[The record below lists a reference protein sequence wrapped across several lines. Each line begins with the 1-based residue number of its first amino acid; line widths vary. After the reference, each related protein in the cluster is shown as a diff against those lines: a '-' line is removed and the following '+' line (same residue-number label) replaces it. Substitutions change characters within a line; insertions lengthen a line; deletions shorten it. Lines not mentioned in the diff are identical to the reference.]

1 MDTGVTN
8 GGDIESYL
16 ASLDVFGGGTPQGAY
31 PSVAD
36 GAERYLASLEGGQSG
51 AYPSVADGA
60 ERYLASLEGG
70 QSGAYPSVADGAE
83 RYLASLEGGQ
93 AGVPQ
98 AGQPDAVGLRNVKLT
113 TANGKELD
121 LQEDGQGDLYDH
133 GKEVGTLDQQS
144 GKITMNSSEQGRK
157 DAGVLRAGTSHGL
170 LDFKSDLEHLP
181 DSNGNTTFG
190 SEVTVNAGDLTP
202 AQQAYENGANAGQ
215 QLPGGTP
222 FGYPVPQVGQPDAAG
237 LHNVKLTTANGKEL
251 DLQEDGQGDLY
262 DHGTEVGTLDQQSG
276 KITMNS
282 SEQGRKDAGVL
293 RAGTSHGLLDFK
305 SDLEHLPDSNGNTT
319 FGSEVTVNAGDLT
332 PAQQAYEQSASAIP
346 APRSPSFFPLQMQPN
361 IQPIPLADASQSDI
375 ESA

>member
-16 ASLDVFGGGTPQGAY
+16 ASLDVFGGGMPQGGY

-51 AYPSVADGA
+51 GYPSVADGA

-70 QSGAYPSVADGAE
+70 QSGGYPSVADGAE

-93 AGVPQ
+93 SGVPQ
-98 AGQPDAVGLRNVKLT
+98 AGQPDAAGLRNVKLT
-113 TANGKELD
+113 TAKGKELN
-121 LQEDGQGDLYDH
+121 LQEDGQGNLYDH

-157 DAGVLRAGTSHGL
+157 DADLLRKGTSHGL
-170 LDFKSDLEHLP
+170 LDFFHHLP

-202 AQQAYENGANAGQ
+202 AQQAYENASNAGQ
-215 QLPGGTP
+215 PLPGGTAA
-222 FGYPVPQVGQPDAAG
+222 GYPVPQVGQPDALG
-237 LHNVKLTTANGKEL
+237 LRNVKLTTANGKEL

-282 SEQGRKDAGVL
+282 SQQGRKDAGVL
-293 RAGTSHGLLDFK
+293 IAGTSHGLLDYMH
-305 SDLEHLPDSNGNTT
+305 HLPDSNGNVT

>member
-1 MDTGVTN
+1 
-8 GGDIESYL
+8 
-16 ASLDVFGGGTPQGAY
+16 
-31 PSVAD
+31 
-36 GAERYLASLEGGQSG
+36 
-51 AYPSVADGA
+51 
-60 ERYLASLEGG
+60 
-70 QSGAYPSVADGAE
+70 
-83 RYLASLEGGQ
+83 
-93 AGVPQ
+93 
-98 AGQPDAVGLRNVKLT
+98 VKLT

-133 GKEVGTLDQQS
+133 GK
-144 GKITMNSSEQGRK
+144 
-157 DAGVLRAGTSHGL
+157 
-170 LDFKSDLEHLP
+170 
-181 DSNGNTTFG
+181 
-190 SEVTVNAGDLTP
+190 
-202 AQQAYENGANAGQ
+202 
-215 QLPGGTP
+215 
-222 FGYPVPQVGQPDAAG
+222 
-237 LHNVKLTTANGKEL
+237 
-251 DLQEDGQGDLY
+251 
-262 DHGTEVGTLDQQSG
+262 EVGTLDQQSG

>member
-1 MDTGVTN
+1 MDTGATN

-16 ASLDVFGGGTPQGAY
+16 ASLDVFGGGMPQGGYPSVSDGAERYLASLEGGQSGGY

-51 AYPSVADGA
+51 GYPSVADGA

-70 QSGAYPSVADGAE
+70 QSG
-83 RYLASLEGGQ
+83 
-93 AGVPQ
+93 VPQ
-98 AGQPDAVGLRNVKLT
+98 AGQPDAAGLRNVKLT
-113 TANGKELD
+113 TAKGKELN

-157 DAGVLRAGTSHGL
+157 DADLLRKGTSHGF
-170 LDFKSDLEHLP
+170 LDFFHHLP

-202 AQQAYENGANAGQ
+202 AQQAYENASNAGQ
-215 QLPGGTP
+215 PLPGGTP
-222 FGYPVPQVGQPDAAG
+222 AGYPVPQVGQPDALG
-237 LHNVKLTTANGKEL
+237 LRNVKLTTANGKEL
-251 DLQEDGQGDLY
+251 DLQEDGQGNLY

-282 SEQGRKDAGVL
+282 SQQGRKDAGVL
-293 RAGTSHGLLDFK
+293 IAGTSHGLLDYMH
-305 SDLEHLPDSNGNTT
+305 HLPDGNGNVT

-361 IQPIPLADASQSDI
+361 IQPIPLADASQSDV